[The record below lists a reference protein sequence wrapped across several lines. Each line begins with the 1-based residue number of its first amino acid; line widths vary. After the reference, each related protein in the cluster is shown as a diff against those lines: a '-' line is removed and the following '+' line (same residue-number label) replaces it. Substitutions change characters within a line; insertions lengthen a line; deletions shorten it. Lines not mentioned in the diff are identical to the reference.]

1 MNKSVSVLFFNF
13 SFNLSQITFIILFNF
28 FSIISFTSTAQ
39 TVSDIEAEKEENN
52 KNELSARQ
60 RQELENP
67 NRTPFTAVIGAMQVE
82 VDLFKLKVHP
92 KRDTVI
98 MGVTFTVGKMRT
110 RDVVVVKSGI
120 GKVNSAMTAALLLEH
135 FKPSEVIFTGIA
147 GGIDSLLLPG
157 DIVVGE
163 RAAQHDFGQLTTEGI
178 TVWQTFDYDETSNPL
193 FFPCDSLLIKK
204 AKEAG
209 EKARI
214 KFIRTY
220 DAKRKP
226 TINVG
231 TIVTGDVF
239 VASTQFKDRLEE
251 EFKAKAV
258 EMEGGAVAQICYQQG
273 VPFVVIRSISDT
285 ADENAAKLYKKFLKV
300 ASFNAAHLVSELIFL
315 LEKDTKRKMNKEE

>member
-1 MNKSVSVLFFNF
+1 MNK
-13 SFNLSQITFIILFNF
+13 IISTIIFVILCSF
-28 FSIISFTSTAQ
+28 FSLISSFSIAQ
-39 TVSDIEAEKEENN
+39 TADDIEGKVEESK

-60 RQELENP
+60 RQELKNP
-67 NRTPFTAVIGAMQVE
+67 NRKPFTAVIGAMQVE

-92 KRDTVI
+92 KKDTTI

-120 GKVNSAMTAALLLEH
+120 GKVNSAMTTALLLEH
-135 FKPSEVIFTGIA
+135 FNPTEVIFTGIA

-157 DIVVGE
+157 DIVVGK

-178 TVWQTFDYDETSNPL
+178 IVWQTFNYDETSNPL

-204 AKEAG
+204 TQEAG

-226 TINVG
+226 TINIG

-239 VASTQFKDRLEE
+239 VASTQFKNRLEK
-251 EFKAKAV
+251 EFDAKAV

-315 LEKDTKRKMNKEE
+315 LEKDDKRQTDREK

>member
-1 MNKSVSVLFFNF
+1 MNKLVSTIVFV
-13 SFNLSQITFIILFNF
+13 ILCSF
-28 FSIISFTSTAQ
+28 FSIISFVSIAQ
-39 TVSDIEAEKEENN
+39 TASDVEGKIEEGK

-60 RQELENP
+60 KQELKNP
-67 NRTPFTAVIGAMQVE
+67 NRKPFTAVIGAMQVE

-92 KRDTVI
+92 KRDTTI

-135 FKPSEVIFTGIA
+135 FNPTEVIFTGIA
-147 GGIDSLLLPG
+147 GGIDSSLLPG
-157 DIVVGE
+157 DIIVAD
-163 RAAQHDFGQLTTEGI
+163 RAAQHDFGQLTADGI
-178 TVWQTFDYDETSNPL
+178 NVWQTFDYDETSNPL
-193 FFPCDSLLIKK
+193 FFPCDSLLI
-204 AKEAG
+204 AKTQEAG

-226 TINVG
+226 TINTG

-239 VASTQFKDRLEE
+239 VASTPFKNRLER
-251 EFKAKAV
+251 EFAAKAV

-315 LEKDTKRKMNKEE
+315 LEEENKKQIDKEKGK

>member
-1 MNKSVSVLFFNF
+1 MNKYVFYIAFSFLLVFFNL
-13 SFNLSQITFIILFNF
+13 N
-28 FSIISFTSTAQ
+28 SFTSFAQ
-39 TVSDIEAEKEENN
+39 TASDIEAEKEESN
-52 KNELSARQ
+52 KNKLSARQ

-67 NRTPFTAVIGAMQVE
+67 NRKPFTAVIGAMQVE

-92 KRDTVI
+92 KKDTVI

-135 FKPSEVIFTGIA
+135 FNPSEVIFTGIA
-147 GGIDSLLLPG
+147 GGIDEKLLPG
-157 DIVVGE
+157 DIVVGD
-163 RAAQHDFGQLTTEGI
+163 RAAQHDFGQLTKEGI

-193 FFPCDSLLIKK
+193 YFPCDSLLIEKTQ
-204 AKEAG
+204 EAG

-226 TINVG
+226 TVNTG

-239 VASTQFKDRLEE
+239 VASTQFKNRLEK

-315 LEKDTKRKMNKEE
+315 LEKEEIKKMNKEK

>member
-1 MNKSVSVLFFNF
+1 MNK
-13 SFNLSQITFIILFNF
+13 LSQIAFVFLCSF
-28 FSIISFTSTAQ
+28 FSLICFFGVAQ
-39 TVSDIEAEKEENN
+39 TASDIEKNADEGK

-60 RQELENP
+60 RQELKNP
-67 NRTPFTAVIGAMQVE
+67 NRKPFTAVIGAMQVE

-135 FKPSEVIFTGIA
+135 FNPTEVIFTGIA
-147 GGIDSLLLPG
+147 GGIDAELLPG

-178 TVWQTFDYDETSNPL
+178 TVWKTFDYDETSNPL
-193 FFPCDSLLIKK
+193 FFPCDSLLI
-204 AKEAG
+204 AKTQEAG
-209 EKARI
+209 DKARI

-226 TINVG
+226 TINTG

-239 VASTQFKDRLEE
+239 VASTQFKNRLEK
-251 EFKAKAV
+251 EFEAKAV
-258 EMEGGAVAQICYQQG
+258 EMEGGAVAQVCYQQG
-273 VPFVVIRSISDT
+273 VPFVIIRSISDT

-315 LEKDTKRKMNKEE
+315 LEKENKKINKTE

>member
-1 MNKSVSVLFFNF
+1 MNK
-13 SFNLSQITFIILFNF
+13 LSQIAFVFLCSF
-28 FSIISFTSTAQ
+28 FTIISSTSFAQ
-39 TVSDIEAEKEENN
+39 TASDIEEKAEEGK

-60 RQELENP
+60 KQELKNP
-67 NRTPFTAVIGAMQVE
+67 NRKPFTAVIGAMQVE

-135 FKPSEVIFTGIA
+135 FNPTEVIFTGIA
-147 GGIDSLLLPG
+147 GGINEKLLPG

-163 RAAQHDFGQLTTEGI
+163 RAAQHDFGQLTREGI

-193 FFPCDSLLIKK
+193 FFPCDSLLIEKT
-204 AKEAG
+204 KEAG

-226 TINVG
+226 TINTG

-239 VASTQFKDRLEE
+239 VASTQFKNRLEK
-251 EFKAKAV
+251 EFDAKAV
-258 EMEGGAVAQICYQQG
+258 EMEGGAVAQICYQQE

-285 ADENAAKLYKKFLKV
+285 ADEDAAKLYKKFLKV

-315 LEKDTKRKMNKEE
+315 LEKEEKKKRVEREK

>member
-1 MNKSVSVLFFNF
+1 MNKSVSL
-13 SFNLSQITFIILFNF
+13 LSLSKIAFVILCSF
-28 FSIISFTSTAQ
+28 FSIISLTSMAQ
-39 TVSDIEAEKEENN
+39 TASDIEGKVEEG
-52 KNELSARQ
+52 KKDELSARQ
-60 RQELENP
+60 KQELKNP
-67 NRTPFTAVIGAMQVE
+67 NRKPFTAVIGAMQVE

-135 FKPSEVIFTGIA
+135 FNPSEVIFTGIA
-147 GGIDSLLLPG
+147 GGIDPLLLPG
-157 DIVVGE
+157 DIVVGD

-193 FFPCDSLLIKK
+193 YFPCDSLLI
-204 AKEAG
+204 AKTQEAG

-226 TINVG
+226 TVNTG

-239 VASTQFKDRLEE
+239 VASTQFKNRLEK

-315 LEKDTKRKMNKEE
+315 LEKEDKKKMNKEK